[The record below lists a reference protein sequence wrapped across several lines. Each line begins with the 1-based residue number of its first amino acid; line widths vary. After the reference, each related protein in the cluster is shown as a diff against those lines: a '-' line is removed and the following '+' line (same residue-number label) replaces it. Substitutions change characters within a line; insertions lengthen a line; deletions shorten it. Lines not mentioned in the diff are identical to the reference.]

1 MSNILIGMNARPAK
15 LVKVLGQPSWRVAAS
30 QVEVHVTRTGGHL
43 APVIFDRGG
52 RRFSPYSV
60 APWAEEKTQTPIPPV
75 LKVLRGDFFCM
86 PFGGNETPVQGEQFP
101 AHGETAN
108 APWHFE
114 SMESA
119 DGLSTL
125 HLSLQ
130 TTVRPGRVDKRIR
143 LKDGQ
148 NAIYS
153 EHILSGM
160 KGPMSPGHHA
170 MLRFPNAPASG
181 VISTSPFVHGQ
192 VLPTPFENPAQRGYS
207 YLKPGALFTNL
218 DQVPTLT
225 GDPADLTHYPARRGF
240 EDLVMMVS
248 DPSLPFAW
256 TAVTFPKV
264 RAVWFS
270 LKDPRILRE
279 TVFWLSNGGRHYEPW
294 NGRHINIMG
303 LEEVTSYFHYGLAES
318 VAKNPISQNGH
329 PTHLMLDPRNPLRVP
344 YIMIMTSIPAGFDR
358 VADIVAAPDQHSV
371 SLISTSGKRVKVP
384 VDLDF
389 ITAPPELPA

>member
-1 MSNILIGMNARPAK
+1 MNAPSAK
-15 LVKVLGQPSWRVAAS
+15 LVKVLGQPSWRIAAS
-30 QVEVHVTRTGGHL
+30 QVEAHVTRMGGHL
-43 APVIFDRGG
+43 GPVIFDRGG
-52 RRFSPYSV
+52 RRFSPYAV
-60 APWAEEKTQTPIPPV
+60 APWAEEKTQATLPPI
-75 LKVLRGDFFCM
+75 LKALRGDFFCM
-86 PFGGNETPVQGEQFP
+86 PFGGNETPFSGEQFP

-108 APWHFE
+108 ALWHFE

-130 TTVRPGRVDKRIR
+130 TEVRPGRVDKRIR

-153 EHILSGM
+153 EHIISEM

-170 MLRFPNAPASG
+170 IIRFPNAPSSG
-181 VISTSPFVHGQ
+181 VVSTSRFVHGQ

-207 YLKPGALFTNL
+207 YLKPGAMFTSL
-218 DQVPTLT
+218 SSVPALSGEAT
-225 GDPADLTHYPARRGF
+225 DLSHYPARRGF
-240 EDLVMMVS
+240 DDLVMMVS
-248 DPSLPFAW
+248 DPTLPFAW
-256 TAVTFPKV
+256 TAATFPKV

-279 TVFWLSNGGRHYEPW
+279 TIIWLSNGGRHYEPW
-294 NGRHINIMG
+294 NGRHINVMG

-318 VAKNPISQNGH
+318 VAKNPVSKNGH
-329 PTHLMLDPRNPLRVP
+329 LTHLMLDPRKPLRVP
-344 YIMIMTSIPAGFDR
+344 YIMVMAAVPPGFDC
-358 VADIVAAPDQHSV
+358 VADIVAAPDQHGV
-371 SLISTSGKRVKVP
+371 TLVAASGKHVKVP

-389 ITAPPELPA
+389 LAAAPEKSA

>member
-1 MSNILIGMNARPAK
+1 MKPQPVK

-30 QVEVHVTRTGGHL
+30 QVEAHVTRMGGHL
-43 APVIFDRGG
+43 APVIFDRAG
-52 RRFSPYSV
+52 RRFSPYAV
-60 APWAEEKTQTPIPPV
+60 APWAEEKVQTPIPPI
-75 LKVLRGDFFCM
+75 LKALRGDFFCL
-86 PFGGNETPVQGEQFP
+86 PFGGNETPFQGEQHP
-101 AHGETAN
+101 PHGETAN
-108 APWHFE
+108 ALWNFE
-114 SMESA
+114 SLNSVE
-119 DGLSTL
+119 GRSTL
-125 HLSLQ
+125 HLSLE
-130 TTVRPGRVDKRIR
+130 TTVRPGRVDKRIM

-153 EHILSGM
+153 EHIISGM

-170 MLRFPNAPASG
+170 ILRFPNAPASG

-207 YLKPGALFTNL
+207 CLKPGAVFTNL
-218 DQVPTLT
+218 SQVPSIT
-225 GDPADLTHYPARRGF
+225 GEEADLSHYPARRGF

-248 DPSLPFAW
+248 DSSLPFAW
-256 TAVTFPKV
+256 TAVTLPKM

-294 NGRHINIMG
+294 NGRHINVMG

-318 VAKNPISQNGH
+318 AAKNPISQKGLL
-329 PTHLMLDPRNPLRVP
+329 THLNLDPRKPLRVP
-344 YIMIMTSIPAGFDR
+344 YIMVMTSVPAGFDC
-358 VADIVAAPDQHSV
+358 VADILEAPDRHGV
-371 SLISTSGKRVKVP
+371 TLVSTSGKRMKVA

-389 ITAPPELPA
+389 LTTTSNSDTTP

>member
-1 MSNILIGMNARPAK
+1 MGMNARPAK

-30 QVEVHVTRTGGHL
+30 QVEAHVTRLGGHL

-52 RRFSPYSV
+52 RRLSPYAV
-60 APWAEEKTQTPIPPV
+60 APWAEEKTPATMPPI
-75 LKVLRGDFFCM
+75 LKALRGDFFCM
-86 PFGGNETPVQGEQFP
+86 PFGGNETPLQGEQFP
-101 AHGETAN
+101 PHGETAN
-108 APWHFE
+108 ALWHFE
-114 SMESA
+114 SLETVE
-119 DGLSTL
+119 GESTL
-125 HLSLQ
+125 HLSLE

-153 EHILSGM
+153 EHIISGM

-170 MLRFPNAPASG
+170 ILRFPNAPASG
-181 VISTSPFVHGQ
+181 VISTSPFLHGE
-192 VLPTPFENPAQRGYS
+192 VLPTPFEIPAQRGYS

-218 DQVPTLT
+218 SAVPALT
-225 GDPADLTHYPARRGF
+225 GENADLSHYPARRGF

-248 DPSLPFAW
+248 DPALPFAW

-270 LKDPRILRE
+270 LKNPRILRE

-294 NGRHINIMG
+294 NGRHVNVMG

-318 VAKNPISQNGH
+318 VAKNPISKNGH
-329 PTHLMLDPRNPLRVP
+329 PTYLTLDPNKPLRVP
-344 YIMIMTSIPAGFDR
+344 YIMIMTPVPPGFDS
-358 VADIVAAPDQHSV
+358 VADIVAAPDQHGV
-371 SLISTSGKRVKVP
+371 TLLSTSGKRVKVP

-389 ITAPPELPA
+389 LAAAPEKTA